1 MSWLSS
7 LFKKPT
13 PASPQQESTVAVV
26 TTFAPAPGTGVTFDT
41 AFDRLIGHEG
51 KFTDH
56 RNDRGNWTSGRVG
69 VGELKGTKF
78 GISAM
83 TYPHLDIKNLTVDD
97 ARVIYERDFWLR
109 AGADQYDGAIGY
121 QVFDAAVNHGIGNAI
136 RILQRAVRVADD
148 GDVGPITLKAV
159 QSMTA
164 TDVLMRFNAARIRF
178 YTKLSTWADF
188 GKGWMNRVAG
198 NLDYGAD
205 DA

>member
-1 MSWLSS
+1 MLE
-7 LFKKPT
+7 LLKRIFQKPAEVT
-13 PASPQQESTVAVV
+13 VPPAGGP
-26 TTFAPAPGTGVTFDT
+26 PPPGCKPDFDL
-41 AFDRLIGHEG
+41 AFERLIGHEG
-51 KFTDH
+51 KFTDN
-56 RNDRGNWTSGRVG
+56 RADRGNWTSGRVG

-83 TYPHLDIKNLTVDD
+83 TYPYLDIKSLTLEQAKD
-97 ARVIYERDFWLR
+97 IYLRDFWLR

-121 QVFDAAVNHGIGNAI
+121 QVFDAAVNHGIENAV

-148 GDVGPITLKAV
+148 GDVGPLTLKAV
-159 QSMTA
+159 QAMSV
-164 TDVLMRFNAARIRF
+164 TDVLMRFNAHRIRF
-178 YTKLSTWADF
+178 YTKLSTWLEF

>member
-1 MSWLSS
+1 MLSFLKN
-7 LFKKPT
+7 LFAQ
-13 PASPQQESTVAVV
+13 PAQPAQPVQTN
-26 TTFAPAPGTGVTFDT
+26 PAPPPPGSKPDFAL

-51 KFTDH
+51 NFTDH
-56 RNDRGNWTSGRVG
+56 RNDKGNWTGGRVG
-69 VGELKGTKF
+69 VGVLKGTKF

-83 TYPHLDIKNLTVDD
+83 TYPELDIKNLTLDQ
-97 ARVIYERDFWLR
+97 AKAIYFRDFWLR

-121 QVFDAAVNHGIGNAI
+121 QVFDAAVNHGIENAV

-148 GDVGPITLKAV
+148 GDVGPLTLKAV
-159 QSMTA
+159 KAMSV
-164 TDVLMRFNAARIRF
+164 TDVLMRFNAQRIRF
-178 YTKLSTWADF
+178 YTRLSTWLDF